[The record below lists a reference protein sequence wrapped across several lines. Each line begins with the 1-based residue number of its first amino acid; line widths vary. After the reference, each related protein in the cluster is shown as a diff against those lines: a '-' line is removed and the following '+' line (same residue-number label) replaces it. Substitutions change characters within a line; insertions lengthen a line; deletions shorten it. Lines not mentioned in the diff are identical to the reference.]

1 MKTFTLAI
9 RITTVVT
16 LSLLM
21 VQCGNKQ
28 AAPNQSVSDDT
39 TISSYRDKLPIA
51 YINVDSL
58 LSKYNYAKDLNEKMI
73 NKQEN
78 ARASIN
84 EKARQLKK
92 EQDDFQRKY
101 QNNAFQKAAALDKEQ
116 KEFQKK
122 YENNAFISPER
133 AQQEYQRLEKKAAD
147 LQEYAQRLE
156 NENMLEQQKM
166 LMQMNDS
173 INLFIKEYNK
183 EKKYEAIFNNAS
195 TLYINPQYDIT
206 NEVVELL
213 NKRYTSAKK

>member
-9 RITTVVT
+9 RTVAVIAV
-16 LSLLM
+16 SLLM

-28 AAPNQSVSDDT
+28 NASNQPSNNT
-39 TISSYRDKLPIA
+39 ASSASFEGKLPIA

-101 QNNAFQKAAALDKEQ
+101 QNNAFL
-116 KEFQKK
+116 
-122 YENNAFISPER
+122 SPER

-147 LQEYAQRLE
+147 LQEYAQRLD

-173 INLFIKEYNK
+173 INTCIKEYNQD
-183 EKKYEAIFNNAS
+183 KKSEATFNTAS
-195 TLYINPQYDIT
+195 TLYINPAYDIT

-213 NKRYTSAKK
+213 NKRYAAAKK

>member
-9 RITTVVT
+9 RITTVVA

-39 TISSYRDKLPIA
+39 TISSYGGKLPIA

-101 QNNAFQKAAALDKEQ
+101 QNSFPLSRKSPTRISTIGKKGCRLARICSKIGKRKYAGTTKNVDANERLDQ
-116 KEFQKK
+116 
-122 YENNAFISPER
+122 SL
-133 AQQEYQRLEKKAAD
+133 YQR
-147 LQEYAQRLE
+147 
-156 NENMLEQQKM
+156 
-166 LMQMNDS
+166 
-173 INLFIKEYNK
+173 I
-183 EKKYEAIFNNAS
+183 
-195 TLYINPQYDIT
+195 
-206 NEVVELL
+206 
-213 NKRYTSAKK
+213 

>member
-1 MKTFTLAI
+1 MKTFTFAI
-9 RITTVVT
+9 RLTAVVA
-16 LSLLM
+16 LSFLM

-28 AAPNQSVSDDT
+28 ATPNQAATDGSETVSFGN
-39 TISSYRDKLPIA
+39 KLPIA

-84 EKARQLKK
+84 EKARQLKN

-101 QNNAFQKAAALDKEQ
+101 QNNAFL
-116 KEFQKK
+116 
-122 YENNAFISPER
+122 SPER

-156 NENMLEQQKM
+156 NENLLEQQKM

-173 INLFIKEYNK
+173 INNFIKEYNADK
-183 EKKYEAIFNNAS
+183 RYEAIFNNAS
-195 TLYINPQYDIT
+195 TLYINPAYDIT

-213 NKRYTSAKK
+213 NKRYNAAKK

>member
-1 MKTFTLAI
+1 MTE
-9 RITTVVT
+9 
-16 LSLLM
+16 
-21 VQCGNKQ
+21 Q
-28 AAPNQSVSDDT
+28 

-101 QNNAFQKAAALDKEQ
+101 QNNAFL
-116 KEFQKK
+116 
-122 YENNAFISPER
+122 SPER

-173 INLFIKEYNK
+173 INPHGVHLQDSGL
-183 EKKYEAIFNNAS
+183 A
-195 TLYINPQYDIT
+195 
-206 NEVVELL
+206 
-213 NKRYTSAKK
+213 

>member
-9 RITTVVT
+9 RITTVVA

-39 TISSYRDKLPIA
+39 TISSYGDKLPIA

-101 QNNAFQKAAALDKEQ
+101 QNNAFL
-116 KEFQKK
+116 
-122 YENNAFISPER
+122 SPER
-133 AQQEYQRLEKKAAD
+133 KKAAD

>member
-9 RITTVVT
+9 RITTVVA

-39 TISSYRDKLPIA
+39 TISSYGDKLPIA

-101 QNNAFQKAAALDKEQ
+101 QNNSRKSPTRISTIGKKGCRLARICSKIGKRKYAGTTKNVDANERLDQ
-116 KEFQKK
+116 FL
-122 YENNAFISPER
+122 
-133 AQQEYQRLEKKAAD
+133 YQR
-147 LQEYAQRLE
+147 
-156 NENMLEQQKM
+156 
-166 LMQMNDS
+166 
-173 INLFIKEYNK
+173 I
-183 EKKYEAIFNNAS
+183 
-195 TLYINPQYDIT
+195 
-206 NEVVELL
+206 
-213 NKRYTSAKK
+213 

>member
-9 RITTVVT
+9 RITTVVA

-39 TISSYRDKLPIA
+39 TISSYGDKLPIA

-101 QNNAFQKAAALDKEQ
+101 QNNAFL
-116 KEFQKK
+116 
-122 YENNAFISPER
+122 SPER
-133 AQQEYQRLEKKAAD
+133 AQQEYQRLEK
-147 LQEYAQRLE
+147 RLPTCK
-156 NENMLEQQKM
+156 NMLKDWKTKICW
-166 LMQMNDS
+166 N
-173 INLFIKEYNK
+173 NK
-183 EKKYEAIFNNAS
+183 NVDANERLDQF
-195 TLYINPQYDIT
+195 LYQRI
-206 NEVVELL
+206 
-213 NKRYTSAKK
+213 

>member
-9 RITTVVT
+9 RITTVVA

-39 TISSYRDKLPIA
+39 TISSYGDKLPIA

-92 EQDDFQRKY
+92 EH
-101 QNNAFQKAAALDKEQ
+101 
-116 KEFQKK
+116 
-122 YENNAFISPER
+122 
-133 AQQEYQRLEKKAAD
+133 
-147 LQEYAQRLE
+147 AQRLE

>member
-9 RITTVVT
+9 RITAVVA

-39 TISSYRDKLPIA
+39 TISSYGDKLPIA

-101 QNNAFQKAAALDKEQ
+101 QNNAFL
-116 KEFQKK
+116 
-122 YENNAFISPER
+122 SPER
-133 AQQEYQRLEKKAAD
+133 AQQKAAD

-173 INLFIKEYNK
+173 INFFIKEYNK

-206 NEVVELL
+206 NEVVGLL

>member
-9 RITTVVT
+9 RTVAVIAV
-16 LSLLM
+16 SLLM

-28 AAPNQSVSDDT
+28 NASNQPSNSTASSAALEG
-39 TISSYRDKLPIA
+39 KLPIA

-101 QNNAFQKAAALDKEQ
+101 QNNAFL
-116 KEFQKK
+116 
-122 YENNAFISPER
+122 SPER

-147 LQEYAQRLE
+147 LQEYAQRLD

-173 INLFIKEYNK
+173 INTFIKEYNQG
-183 EKKYEAIFNNAS
+183 KKYEAIFNNAS
-195 TLYINPQYDIT
+195 TLYINPAYDIT

-213 NKRYTSAKK
+213 NKRYAAAKK

>member
-9 RITTVVT
+9 RITTVIA

-39 TISSYRDKLPIA
+39 TISSYGGKLPIA

-101 QNNAFQKAAALDKEQ
+101 QNNAFL
-116 KEFQKK
+116 
-122 YENNAFISPER
+122 SPER
-133 AQQEYQRLEKKAAD
+133 AQQEY
-147 LQEYAQRLE
+147 QRLE

-195 TLYINPQYDIT
+195 TLYINPQYDVT

-213 NKRYTSAKK
+213 NKRYISAKK

>member
-9 RITTVVT
+9 RITTVVA

-39 TISSYRDKLPIA
+39 TISSYGDKLPIA

-101 QNNAFQKAAALDKEQ
+101 QNNAFL
-116 KEFQKK
+116 
-122 YENNAFISPER
+122 SPER
-133 AQQEYQRLEKKAAD
+133 AQQEY
-147 LQEYAQRLE
+147 QRLE

-173 INLFIKEYNK
+173 INFFIKEYNK

-206 NEVVELL
+206 NEVVGLL

>member
-9 RITTVVT
+9 RITTVVA

-39 TISSYRDKLPIA
+39 TISSYGDKLPIA

-101 QNNAFQKAAALDKEQ
+101 QNNAFL
-116 KEFQKK
+116 
-122 YENNAFISPER
+122 YPER
-133 AQQEYQRLEKKAAD
+133 ICSKIGKRKYAGTTKNVDANERLDQSLYQR
-147 LQEYAQRLE
+147 
-156 NENMLEQQKM
+156 
-166 LMQMNDS
+166 
-173 INLFIKEYNK
+173 I
-183 EKKYEAIFNNAS
+183 
-195 TLYINPQYDIT
+195 
-206 NEVVELL
+206 
-213 NKRYTSAKK
+213 

>member
-9 RITTVVT
+9 RTVAVIAV
-16 LSLLM
+16 SLLM

-28 AAPNQSVSDDT
+28 NASNQPSNNT
-39 TISSYRDKLPIA
+39 ASSASFEGKLPIA

-58 LSKYNYAKDLNEKMI
+58 LSKYTYAKDLNEKMI

-101 QNNAFQKAAALDKEQ
+101 QNNAFL
-116 KEFQKK
+116 
-122 YENNAFISPER
+122 SPER

-147 LQEYAQRLE
+147 LQEYAQRLD

-173 INLFIKEYNK
+173 INTFIKEYNQ
-183 EKKYEAIFNNAS
+183 EKKIRGYLQQRQHSLHQPRLRHHQRGCRVAEQA
-195 TLYINPQYDIT
+195 L
-206 NEVVELL
+206 
-213 NKRYTSAKK
+213 RRR

>member
-9 RITTVVT
+9 RITTVVA

-39 TISSYRDKLPIA
+39 TISSYGDKLPIA

-101 QNNAFQKAAALDKEQ
+101 QNNALPKEPN
-116 KEFQKK
+116 KNINDWKK
-122 YENNAFISPER
+122 
-133 AQQEYQRLEKKAAD
+133 RLPTCK
-147 LQEYAQRLE
+147 
-156 NENMLEQQKM
+156 NMLKDWKTKICW
-166 LMQMNDS
+166 NS
-173 INLFIKEYNK
+173 
-183 EKKYEAIFNNAS
+183 KKC
-195 TLYINPQYDIT
+195 
-206 NEVVELL
+206 
-213 NKRYTSAKK
+213 

>member
-9 RITTVVT
+9 RITTVVA

-39 TISSYRDKLPIA
+39 TISSYGDKLPIA

-78 ARASIN
+78 
-84 EKARQLKK
+84 
-92 EQDDFQRKY
+92 
-101 QNNAFQKAAALDKEQ
+101 NAFL
-116 KEFQKK
+116 
-122 YENNAFISPER
+122 SPER

>member
-9 RITTVVT
+9 RITAVVA

-39 TISSYRDKLPIA
+39 TISSYGDKLPIA

-101 QNNAFQKAAALDKEQ
+101 QNNAFL
-116 KEFQKK
+116 
-122 YENNAFISPER
+122 SPER
-133 AQQEYQRLEKKAAD
+133 AQQGKKDCRLARICSKIGKRKYAGTTKNVDANERLDQFLYQR
-147 LQEYAQRLE
+147 
-156 NENMLEQQKM
+156 
-166 LMQMNDS
+166 
-173 INLFIKEYNK
+173 I
-183 EKKYEAIFNNAS
+183 
-195 TLYINPQYDIT
+195 
-206 NEVVELL
+206 
-213 NKRYTSAKK
+213 

>member
-9 RITTVVT
+9 RITTVVA

-39 TISSYRDKLPIA
+39 TISSYGGKLPIA

-73 NKQEN
+73 NKQ
-78 ARASIN
+78 
-84 EKARQLKK
+84 
-92 EQDDFQRKY
+92 D
-101 QNNAFQKAAALDKEQ
+101 NAFL
-116 KEFQKK
+116 
-122 YENNAFISPER
+122 SPER

>member
-9 RITTVVT
+9 RTVAVIAV
-16 LSLLM
+16 SLLM

-28 AAPNQSVSDDT
+28 NASNQPSNSTASSAALEG
-39 TISSYRDKLPIA
+39 KLPIA

-58 LSKYNYAKDLNEKMI
+58 LSKYTYAKDLNEKMI

-84 EKARQLKK
+84 EKARQLKN

-101 QNNAFQKAAALDKEQ
+101 QNNAFL
-116 KEFQKK
+116 
-122 YENNAFISPER
+122 SPER

-156 NENMLEQQKM
+156 NENLLEQQKM

-173 INLFIKEYNK
+173 INNFIKEYNADK
-183 EKKYEAIFNNAS
+183 RYEAIFNNAS
-195 TLYINPQYDIT
+195 TLYINPAYDIT

-213 NKRYTSAKK
+213 NKRYNAAKK

>member
-1 MKTFTLAI
+1 
-9 RITTVVT
+9 
-16 LSLLM
+16 
-21 VQCGNKQ
+21 
-28 AAPNQSVSDDT
+28 
-39 TISSYRDKLPIA
+39 
-51 YINVDSL
+51 
-58 LSKYNYAKDLNEKMI
+58 MI

-101 QNNAFQKAAALDKEQ
+101 QNNAFL
-116 KEFQKK
+116 
-122 YENNAFISPER
+122 SPER

-147 LQEYAQRLE
+147 LQEYAQRLD

-173 INLFIKEYNK
+173 INTFIKEYNQ

-195 TLYINPQYDIT
+195 TLYINPAYDIT

-213 NKRYTSAKK
+213 NKRYAAAKK

>member
-9 RITTVVT
+9 RITAVVA

-39 TISSYRDKLPIA
+39 TISSYGDKLPIA

-101 QNNAFQKAAALDKEQ
+101 QNNAFL
-116 KEFQKK
+116 
-122 YENNAFISPER
+122 SPER
-133 AQQEYQRLEKKAAD
+133 AQQEY
-147 LQEYAQRLE
+147 QRLE

>member
-1 MKTFTLAI
+1 MQSGLQLWLPFL
-9 RITTVVT
+9 
-16 LSLLM
+16 LLM

-101 QNNAFQKAAALDKEQ
+101 QNNAFL
-116 KEFQKK
+116 
-122 YENNAFISPER
+122 SPER
-133 AQQEYQRLEKKAAD
+133 AQQEYQRLEKEGCRLARICSKIGKRK
-147 LQEYAQRLE
+147 YAGTTKNVDANERLDQSLYQR
-156 NENMLEQQKM
+156 
-166 LMQMNDS
+166 
-173 INLFIKEYNK
+173 I
-183 EKKYEAIFNNAS
+183 
-195 TLYINPQYDIT
+195 
-206 NEVVELL
+206 
-213 NKRYTSAKK
+213 

>member
-9 RITTVVT
+9 RITTVVA

-39 TISSYRDKLPIA
+39 TISSYGDKLPIA

-101 QNNAFQKAAALDKEQ
+101 QNNAFLSQERFPLSRKSPTRISTIGKKGCRLARICSKIGKRKYAGTTKNVDANERLDQ
-116 KEFQKK
+116 
-122 YENNAFISPER
+122 SL
-133 AQQEYQRLEKKAAD
+133 YQR
-147 LQEYAQRLE
+147 
-156 NENMLEQQKM
+156 
-166 LMQMNDS
+166 
-173 INLFIKEYNK
+173 I
-183 EKKYEAIFNNAS
+183 
-195 TLYINPQYDIT
+195 
-206 NEVVELL
+206 
-213 NKRYTSAKK
+213 

>member
-9 RITTVVT
+9 RITTVVA

-39 TISSYRDKLPIA
+39 TISSYGDKLPIA

-101 QNNAFQKAAALDKEQ
+101 QNNAFL
-116 KEFQKK
+116 
-122 YENNAFISPER
+122 SPER
-133 AQQEYQRLEKKAAD
+133 AQQEYQRLEK
-147 LQEYAQRLE
+147 RLPTCK
-156 NENMLEQQKM
+156 NMLKDWKTKICW
-166 LMQMNDS
+166 N
-173 INLFIKEYNK
+173 NK
-183 EKKYEAIFNNAS
+183 KC
-195 TLYINPQYDIT
+195 
-206 NEVVELL
+206 
-213 NKRYTSAKK
+213 

>member
-1 MKTFTLAI
+1 M
-9 RITTVVT
+9 RQ
-16 LSLLM
+16 

-39 TISSYRDKLPIA
+39 TISSYGDKLPIA

-101 QNNAFQKAAALDKEQ
+101 QNNAFL
-116 KEFQKK
+116 
-122 YENNAFISPER
+122 SPER

-173 INLFIKEYNK
+173 INFFIKEYNK
-183 EKKYEAIFNNAS
+183 EKKYEAIF
-195 TLYINPQYDIT
+195 
-206 NEVVELL
+206 
-213 NKRYTSAKK
+213 

>member
-9 RITTVVT
+9 RITTVVA

-39 TISSYRDKLPIA
+39 TISSYGDKLPIA

-92 EQDDFQRKY
+92 EQD
-101 QNNAFQKAAALDKEQ
+101 
-116 KEFQKK
+116 
-122 YENNAFISPER
+122 
-133 AQQEYQRLEKKAAD
+133 EYQRLEKKAAD